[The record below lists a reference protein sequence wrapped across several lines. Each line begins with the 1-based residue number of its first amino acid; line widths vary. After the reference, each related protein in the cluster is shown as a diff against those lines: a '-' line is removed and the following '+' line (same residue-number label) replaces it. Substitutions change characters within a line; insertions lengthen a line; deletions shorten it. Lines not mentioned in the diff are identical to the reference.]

1 MKVLLLTKTKL
12 DWSFTGRQTHHEAE
26 NQQLS
31 KWNTGDMLPW
41 LWASSAL
48 ASALI
53 QEPVTSP
60 QEGATLG
67 GGGRHWSWI
76 GRLRRRAA
84 SCISMQTRHVGLSP
98 PESYLSS
105 LPDTPVSQPVQHSSA
120 FIFISRGAPSCHRP
134 GESATRISAYAC
146 KALTQ
151 THGTQ
156 EVPLWKFATF
166 IVLLM
171 LHCHRTHAHT
181 TVSFGNFNIK
191 GFKCQIF
198 TSIIHRQRINS
209 LKTLYPQRDDWL
221 CRLSALAQLSRR
233 R

>member
-1 MKVLLLTKTKL
+1 MHLN
-12 DWSFTGRQTHHEAE
+12 A
-26 NQQLS
+26 NQ
-31 KWNTGDMLPW
+31 
-41 LWASSAL
+41 ARR
-48 ASALI
+48 
-53 QEPVTSP
+53 PVS
-60 QEGATLG
+60 
-67 GGGRHWSWI
+67 
-76 GRLRRRAA
+76 
-84 SCISMQTRHVGLSP
+84 

-105 LPDTPVSQPVQHSSA
+105 LPDIPVSQPVQHSSA
-120 FIFISRGAPSCHRP
+120 FIFISRGAPSCHCP
-134 GESATRISAYAC
+134 GESAPRISPYVC

-198 TSIIHRQRINS
+198 TSIIHRQRISS
-209 LKTLYPQRDDWL
+209 LKTLYPQEFLRVWL
-221 CRLSALAQLSRR
+221 CRLSAVAQLSRR

>member
-1 MKVLLLTKTKL
+1 MKMLLLTKTKM
-12 DWSFTGRQTHHEAE
+12 DWSFTGRQSHHEAE

-31 KWNTGDMLPW
+31 KWNTRDMLPW

-60 QEGATLG
+60 QEGATFG
-67 GGGRHWSWI
+67 GGHWSWI

-84 SCISMQTRHVGLSP
+84 SCISMQTRRVGLSAQRAILFP
-98 PESYLSS
+98 ARHPSVSASS
-105 LPDTPVSQPVQHSSA
+105 TLVSIYFHKQ
-120 FIFISRGAPSCHRP
+120 RSCHRP
-134 GESATRISAYAC
+134 GESAPRISPYVC

-198 TSIIHRQRINS
+198 TSIIHRQRISS
-209 LKTLYPQRDDWL
+209 LKTLYPQEFLRVWL
-221 CRLSALAQLSRR
+221 CRLSAVAQLSRR

>member
-1 MKVLLLTKTKL
+1 MHLN
-12 DWSFTGRQTHHEAE
+12 A
-26 NQQLS
+26 NQ
-31 KWNTGDMLPW
+31 
-41 LWASSAL
+41 ARR
-48 ASALI
+48 
-53 QEPVTSP
+53 PVT
-60 QEGATLG
+60 
-67 GGGRHWSWI
+67 
-76 GRLRRRAA
+76 
-84 SCISMQTRHVGLSP
+84 

-134 GESATRISAYAC
+134 GESATRISPYVC

-151 THGTQ
+151 TYGTQ

-181 TVSFGNFNIK
+181 TVSFGHVNIK
-191 GFKCQIF
+191 GLKCQIF

-209 LKTLYPQRDDWL
+209 LKPLYPQRDDWL
-221 CRLSALAQLSRR
+221 CRLSALAQLSRNR
-233 R
+233 

>member
-1 MKVLLLTKTKL
+1 MHLN
-12 DWSFTGRQTHHEAE
+12 A
-26 NQQLS
+26 NQ
-31 KWNTGDMLPW
+31 
-41 LWASSAL
+41 ARR
-48 ASALI
+48 
-53 QEPVTSP
+53 PVS
-60 QEGATLG
+60 
-67 GGGRHWSWI
+67 
-76 GRLRRRAA
+76 
-84 SCISMQTRHVGLSP
+84 

-105 LPDTPVSQPVQHSSA
+105 LPDIPVSQPVQHSSA

-134 GESATRISAYAC
+134 GESAPRISPYVC

-198 TSIIHRQRINS
+198 TSIIHRQRISS
-209 LKTLYPQRDDWL
+209 LNTLYPQEFLRVFQSL
-221 CRLSALAQLSRR
+221 TLSSFSPGSAQQEEVRP
-233 R
+233 